1 MSTGKHIL
9 HTASFFKLTKRQLSL
24 LTYCWFYRNVTQ
36 ITYDVTY
43 DV

>member
-1 MSTGKHIL
+1 M
-9 HTASFFKLTKRQLSL
+9 LTKRQFLYL
-24 LTYCWFYRNVTQ
+24 LIVDFTGVTQ